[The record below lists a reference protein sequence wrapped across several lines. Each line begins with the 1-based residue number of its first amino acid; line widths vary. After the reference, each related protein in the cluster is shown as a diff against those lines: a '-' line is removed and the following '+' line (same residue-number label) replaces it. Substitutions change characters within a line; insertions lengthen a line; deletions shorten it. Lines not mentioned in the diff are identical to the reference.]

1 MCREP
6 NTENYSV
13 SLQALVRLKS
23 YLIARDPTNL
33 IYLSAIKSAS
43 FSSSSWYRANGRA
56 ESKNLF
62 DGRFQVFRLFLQ
74 QFHLIGEV

>member
-33 IYLSAIKSAS
+33 IYLSAIQSAS
-43 FSSSSWYRANGRA
+43 FSCSSWYRPDCRA
-56 ESKNLF
+56 EPEDLF
-62 DGRFQVFRLFLQ
+62 DGRFQVFRLFFQ